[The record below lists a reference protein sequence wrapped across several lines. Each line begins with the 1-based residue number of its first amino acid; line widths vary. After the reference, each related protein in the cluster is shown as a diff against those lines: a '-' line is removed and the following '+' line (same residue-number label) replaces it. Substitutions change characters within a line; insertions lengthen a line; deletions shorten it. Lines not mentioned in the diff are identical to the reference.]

1 MVNNMSEIFT
11 PYKLGPIELRNRTIR
26 SAAFEGMGKNN
37 APTGEL
43 FNYHK
48 AVAHGGIGMTTVAY
62 AAVCRSGISFDSQ
75 LWMREE
81 IVPELKKLT
90 DAVHEEGAKA
100 SIQLGHCGNMTHRR
114 TCGQKPIGASGGFNL
129 YSPTFYRKMT
139 QKDIDFVVKS
149 FGDAT
154 RLAMKAGFDAV
165 EIHAGHGYLISQF
178 LSPYTNHRHDRY
190 GGSLDNR
197 MNFMREC
204 IREVIKAADGKI
216 AVTAKLNTRDGFRG
230 GQEVDELIE
239 VAKEL
244 RKLGVD
250 AITLSGGFVSRA
262 PMYVM
267 RGEFPMKAIA
277 HYMPMSFWW
286 LKIGL
291 HIGSWAVCPP
301 VTFKHLFFLEDALK
315 FKAAMPDFPFIYVGG
330 VTTGED
336 ARKVLEN
343 GFPLF
348 QMGRAVLEDTDFVN
362 KLKADE
368 NHCSGCTHSN
378 FCVGRMYSLSA
389 QCHKHCQDI
398 TPALEREVH
407 RIEKRNERRE
417 RKAGYR
423 K

>member
-1 MVNNMSEIFT
+1 MSEIFT

-26 SAAFEGMGKNN
+26 SAAFEGMGRNN
-37 APTGEL
+37 GPTEEL
-43 FNYHK
+43 FNYHR
-48 AVAHGGIGMTTVAY
+48 AVAKGGIGMTTVAY

-90 DAVHEEGAKA
+90 DAVHAEGAKA

-114 TCGQKPIGASGGFNL
+114 TCGQMPIGASSGFNL
-129 YSPTFYRKMT
+129 YSPTFHRKMN
-139 QKDIDFVVKS
+139 QKDIDEVVKAY
-149 FGDAT
+149 GDAV

-197 MNFMREC
+197 MNFMRART
-204 IREVIKAADGKI
+204 REAVTAADGKI
-216 AVTAKLNTRDGFRG
+216 AVTAKLNTRDGFKG

-244 RKLGVD
+244 RRLGVD

-262 PMYVM
+262 PQYVM
-267 RGEFPMKAIA
+267 RGEFPTKAIA
-277 HYMPMSFWW
+277 HYLPASQWW
-286 LKIGL
+286 LKICL
-291 HIGSWAVCPP
+291 YIGSWAVCPT
-301 VTFKHLFFLEDALK
+301 VTFKHLFFMEDALK
-315 FKAAMPDFPFIYVGG
+315 FKAAMPDYPFIYVGG

-368 NHCSGCTHSN
+368 NHCSGCEHSN
-378 FCVGRMYSLSA
+378 FCIGRMYSKSM
-389 QCHKHCQDI
+389 QCHKHCEDI
-398 TPALEREVH
+398 TPFLEREVQ
-407 RIEKRNERRE
+407 RINRRNDRRE
-417 RKAGYR
+417 RKAGY
-423 K
+423 KA

>member
-1 MVNNMSEIFT
+1 MSEIFT

-26 SAAFEGMGKNN
+26 SAAFEGMGRNN
-37 APTGEL
+37 GPTEEL
-43 FNYHK
+43 FNYHR
-48 AVAHGGIGMTTVAY
+48 AVAKGGIGMTTVAY

-90 DAVHEEGAKA
+90 DAVHAEGSKA

-114 TCGQKPIGASGGFNL
+114 TCGQMPIGASSGFNL
-129 YSPTFYRKMT
+129 YSPTFHRKMK
-139 QKDIDFVVKS
+139 QKDIDEVVKAY
-149 FGDAT
+149 GDAV

-204 IREVIKAADGKI
+204 IREVVKAADGKI

-244 RKLGVD
+244 RRLGVD

-262 PMYVM
+262 PQYVM
-267 RGEFPMKAIA
+267 RGEFPTKAIA
-277 HYMPMSFWW
+277 HYLPASQWW
-286 LKIGL
+286 LKICL
-291 HIGSWAVCPP
+291 YIGSWAVCPT
-301 VTFKHLFFLEDALK
+301 VTFKHLFFMEDALK
-315 FKAAMPDFPFIYVGG
+315 FKAAMPDYPFIYVGG

-368 NHCSGCTHSN
+368 NHCSGCEHSN
-378 FCVGRMYSLSA
+378 FCIGRMYSKSM
-389 QCHKHCQDI
+389 QCHKHCEDI
-398 TPALEREVH
+398 TPFLEREVQ
-407 RIEKRNERRE
+407 RINRRNDRRE
-417 RKAGYR
+417 RKAGY
-423 K
+423 KA

>member
-1 MVNNMSEIFT
+1 MSEIFT

-26 SAAFEGMGKNN
+26 SAAFEGMGRNN
-37 APTGEL
+37 GPTEEL
-43 FNYHK
+43 FNYHR
-48 AVAHGGIGMTTVAY
+48 AVAKGGIGRTTVAY

-90 DAVHEEGAKA
+90 DAVHAEGAKA

-114 TCGQKPIGASGGFNL
+114 TCGQMPIGASSGFNL
-129 YSPTFYRKMT
+129 YSPTFHRKMN
-139 QKDIDFVVKS
+139 QKDIDEVVKAY
-149 FGDAT
+149 GDAV

-204 IREVIKAADGKI
+204 IREVVKAADGKI

-244 RKLGVD
+244 RRLGVD

-262 PMYVM
+262 PQYVM
-267 RGEFPMKAIA
+267 RGEFPTKAIA
-277 HYMPMSFWW
+277 HYLPASQWW
-286 LKIGL
+286 LKICL
-291 HIGSWAVCPP
+291 YIGSWAVCPT
-301 VTFKHLFFLEDALK
+301 VTFKHLFFMEDALK
-315 FKAAMPDFPFIYVGG
+315 FKAAMPDYPFIYVGG

-368 NHCSGCTHSN
+368 NHCSGCEHSN
-378 FCVGRMYSLSA
+378 FCIGRMYSKSM
-389 QCHKHCQDI
+389 QCHKHCEDI
-398 TPALEREVH
+398 TPFLEREVQ
-407 RIEKRNERRE
+407 RINRRNDRRE
-417 RKAGYR
+417 RKAGY
-423 K
+423 KA

>member
-1 MVNNMSEIFT
+1 MSEIFT

-37 APTGEL
+37 GPTEEL
-43 FNYHK
+43 FNYHR
-48 AVAHGGIGMTTVAY
+48 AVAKGGIGMTTVAY

-90 DAVHEEGAKA
+90 DAVHAEGAKA

-114 TCGQKPIGASGGFNL
+114 TCGQMPIGASSGFNL
-129 YSPTFYRKMT
+129 YSPTFHRKMN
-139 QKDIDFVVKS
+139 QKDIDEVVKAY
-149 FGDAT
+149 GDAV

-204 IREVIKAADGKI
+204 IREVVKAADGKI

-244 RKLGVD
+244 RRLGVD

-262 PMYVM
+262 PQYVM
-267 RGEFPMKAIA
+267 RGEFPTKAIA
-277 HYMPMSFWW
+277 HYLPASQWW
-286 LKIGL
+286 LKICL
-291 HIGSWAVCPP
+291 YIGSWAVCPT
-301 VTFKHLFFLEDALK
+301 VTFKHLFFMEDALK
-315 FKAAMPDFPFIYVGG
+315 FKAAMPDYPFIYVGG

-362 KLKADE
+362 KLKADA
-368 NHCSGCTHSN
+368 NHCSGCEHSN
-378 FCVGRMYSLSA
+378 FCIGRMYSKSM
-389 QCHKHCQDI
+389 QCHKHCEDI
-398 TPALEREVH
+398 TPFLEREVQ
-407 RIEKRNERRE
+407 RINRRNDRRE
-417 RKAGYR
+417 RKAGY
-423 K
+423 KA

>member
-1 MVNNMSEIFT
+1 MSEIFT

-26 SAAFEGMGKNN
+26 SAAFEGMGRNN
-37 APTGEL
+37 GPTEEL
-43 FNYHK
+43 FNYHR
-48 AVAHGGIGMTTVAY
+48 AVAKGGIGMTTVAY

-81 IVPELKKLT
+81 IVPELKRLT
-90 DAVHEEGAKA
+90 DAVHAEGAKA

-114 TCGQKPIGASGGFNL
+114 TCGQMPIGASSGFNL
-129 YSPTFYRKMT
+129 YSPTLHRKMN
-139 QKDIDFVVKS
+139 QKEIDEVVKAY
-149 FGDAT
+149 GDAV

-204 IREVIKAADGKI
+204 IREVVKAADGKI

-244 RKLGVD
+244 RRLGVD

-262 PMYVM
+262 PQYVM
-267 RGEFPMKAIA
+267 RGEFPTKAIA
-277 HYMPMSFWW
+277 HYLPASQWW
-286 LKIGL
+286 LKICL
-291 HIGSWAVCPP
+291 YIGSWAVCPT
-301 VTFKHLFFLEDALK
+301 VTFKHLFFMEDALK
-315 FKAAMPDFPFIYVGG
+315 FKAAMPDYPFIYVGG

-368 NHCSGCTHSN
+368 NHCSGCEHSN
-378 FCVGRMYSLSA
+378 FCIGRMYSKSM
-389 QCHKHCQDI
+389 QCHKHCEDI
-398 TPALEREVH
+398 TPFLEREVQ
-407 RIEKRNERRE
+407 RINRRNDRRE
-417 RKAGYR
+417 RKAGY
-423 K
+423 KA